1 LIFDLQFLIERQN
14 RSGCGEFAQIA
25 NQKSKIK
32 IFIMEFHRHLDDEL
46 DALRHRVLLLG
57 GETETALQR
66 AMFALVE
73 RDSNTA
79 HEVLRGDDEIDQLE
93 VEIDR
98 LCIDVLALRQ
108 PAARDLRF
116 VVSVAKITPIL
127 ERIADHACN
136 IARAAIDLNDEPQL
150 KPLVDLPLM
159 AQHASGMLRSA
170 LDAFTSAD
178 AAQARVIIARD
189 DEIDELYDRVFHD
202 LLRMMVAEPSTTTRA
217 ARLLFVAKHLE
228 RVADYVTDICELT
241 VYMTEATFIKH
252 SN

>member
-1 LIFDLQFLIERQN
+1 MT
-14 RSGCGEFAQIA
+14 
-25 NQKSKIK
+25 
-32 IFIMEFHRHLDDEL
+32 IMDYHRHLDDEL

-66 AMFALVE
+66 AMYALTE
-73 RDSNTA
+73 RDSETA
-79 HEVLRGDDEIDQLE
+79 REVLRDDDKIDQLE

-136 IARAAIDLNDEPQL
+136 IARAALDLNDEPQL
-150 KPLVDLPLM
+150 KPFIELPMM
-159 AQHASGMLRSA
+159 AQHASHMLRSA
-170 LDAFTSAD
+170 LDAFTSGD
-178 AAQARVIIARD
+178 AAQARATIARD
-189 DEIDELYDRVFHD
+189 DEIDEIYDRVFHD
-202 LLRMMVAEPSTTTRA
+202 LLRLMVSDPQTTTRA

-228 RVADYVTDICELT
+228 RIADYVTDICELT
-241 VYMTEATFIKH
+241 VYMTEAAFIKH